1 MAQPLAAI
9 VPVRAAQV
17 NRSTKETS
25 IQVSLSVDGG
35 PLDLLP
41 VTEHFPEST
50 NGVSTLN
57 SNGNLIP
64 SAPPQNATTHASQ
77 ITSSQHI
84 WIWTGVGFFDHM
96 LHALAKHSG
105 WSLRVRTKGDLAS
118 TFNIVHSD
126 TPQCRAQGATQ
137 PIIFV

>member
-1 MAQPLAAI
+1 MSQLLAATLPI
-9 VPVRAAQV
+9 RSAQI

-25 IQVSLSVDGG
+25 IQVSLSLDGG

-41 VTEHFPEST
+41 ATEHFPESA
-50 NGVSTLN
+50 NGASTPT
-57 SNGNLIP
+57 SNGNLIS
-64 SAPPQNATTHASQ
+64 SAPSQNATTHASQ
-77 ITSSQHI
+77 ITCSQHI

-118 TFNIVHSD
+118 RSHTMKVLEYQISCSRVIEL
-126 TPQCRAQGATQ
+126 G
-137 PIIFV
+137 